1 MQCCALRNA
10 FCETP
15 RFTRM
20 LRMKGALLAAVV
32 AAALPGCKI
41 IKTPT
46 AEEKAAA
53 AAKTA
58 FDPNAKVEAIWQPQV
73 VPYFEKRAGELK
85 DVMQLVS
92 TSPDAAG
99 EKYGNP
105 RKQSSSPWTYAV
117 KITGTIVA
125 ADTASRAATLDVDAN
140 GDGKADAKVQIGPAL
155 RGTALRDTLDFVN
168 FNEFK
173 NQIEWA
179 QFGKAFNEKVNAAF
193 LSAAPRDGLIGKTVS
208 VTGAF
213 PLPRS
218 GELPLVTPSE
228 LKVGS

>member
-1 MQCCALRNA
+1 MS
-10 FCETP
+10 
-15 RFTRM
+15 
-20 LRMKGALLAAVV
+20 RMKGALLAALV

-53 AAKTA
+53 ATKSA

-73 VPYFEKRAGELK
+73 VPYFQKRAGGLK
-85 DVMQLVS
+85 DVAQLAAS
-92 TSPDAAG
+92 SPDQAG

-105 RKQSSSPWTYAV
+105 GKQSSAPWTYAV
-117 KITGTIVA
+117 KFTGKVVA
-125 ADTASRAATLDVDAN
+125 ADTASRAATLDIDAD

-179 QFGKAFNEKVNAAF
+179 QFGKAFNEKVDAAF
-193 LSAAPRDGLIGKTVS
+193 LSAIPRDGLVGKTVT

-213 PLPRS
+213 PLPS
-218 GELPLVTPSE
+218 GGQLPLVTPSE
-228 LKVGS
+228 LTVGG

>member
-1 MQCCALRNA
+1 
-10 FCETP
+10 
-15 RFTRM
+15 M
-20 LRMKGALLAAVV
+20 LRIRGALIAALV

-53 AAKTA
+53 AAKDA
-58 FDPNAKVEAIWQPQV
+58 FDPNAKVEAIWQSQA

-85 DVMQLVS
+85 DVVAAVAAGADQ
-92 TSPDAAG
+92 AG

-105 RKQSSSPWTYAV
+105 KKQASSPWTYAV
-117 KITGTIVA
+117 KFTGKVVA
-125 ADTASRAATLDVDAN
+125 ADTQSRAATLEVDAD

-179 QFGKAFNEKVNAAF
+179 QFGKAFNEKANTAF
-193 LSAAPRDGLIGKTVS
+193 LSAIPRDGITGKTVT
-208 VTGAF
+208 VVGAF
-213 PLPRS
+213 PLPS
-218 GELPLVTPSE
+218 GSDLPLVTPSE
-228 LKVGS
+228 LTVAP

>member
-1 MQCCALRNA
+1 
-10 FCETP
+10 
-15 RFTRM
+15 M

-46 AEEKAAA
+46 AEERAAA

-58 FDPNAKVEAIWQPQV
+58 FDPNAKVEAIWQSEA
-73 VPYFEKRAGELK
+73 VPYFEKRAGDLK
-85 DVMQLVS
+85 DVMQLS
-92 TSPDAAG
+92 ASSPDAAG

-117 KITGTIVA
+117 KITGKVVA
-125 ADTASRAATLDVDAN
+125 ADTASRAATLDVDAD

-179 QFGKAFNEKVNAAF
+179 QFGKAFNEKANAAF
-193 LSAAPRDGLIGKTVS
+193 LSAVPREGLVGKTV
-208 VTGAF
+208 TAIGAF
-213 PLPRS
+213 PLPKS

-228 LKVGS
+228 LKVGP

>member
-1 MQCCALRNA
+1 
-10 FCETP
+10 
-15 RFTRM
+15 M
-20 LRMKGALLAAVV
+20 LRIRGALIAALV

-53 AAKTA
+53 AAKDA
-58 FDPNAKVEAIWQPQV
+58 FDPNAKVEAIWQSQA

-85 DVMQLVS
+85 DVVAAVAAGADQ
-92 TSPDAAG
+92 AG

-105 RKQSSSPWTYAV
+105 KKQASSPWTYAV
-117 KITGTIVA
+117 KFTGKVVA
-125 ADTASRAATLDVDAN
+125 ADTQSRAATLDVDVD

-179 QFGKAFNEKVNAAF
+179 QFGKAFNEKANTAF
-193 LSAAPRDGLIGKTVS
+193 LSAIPRDGITGKTVT
-208 VTGAF
+208 VVGAF
-213 PLPRS
+213 PLPS
-218 GELPLVTPSE
+218 GSDLPLITPSE
-228 LKVGS
+228 LTVAP

>member
-1 MQCCALRNA
+1 
-10 FCETP
+10 
-15 RFTRM
+15 M
-20 LRMKGALLAAVV
+20 LRIRGALIAALV

-58 FDPNAKVEAIWQPQV
+58 FDPNAKVEAIWQSQA
-73 VPYFEKRAGELK
+73 VPYYQKRAGELK
-85 DVMQLVS
+85 DVVAAVAAG
-92 TSPDAAG
+92 PDQAG

-105 RKQSSSPWTYAV
+105 KKQASAPWTYAV
-117 KITGTIVA
+117 KFTGKVVA
-125 ADTASRAATLDVDAN
+125 ADTQSRAATLDVDAD

-179 QFGKAFNEKVNAAF
+179 QFGKAFNEKANTAF
-193 LSAAPRDGLIGKTVS
+193 LSAVPRDGITGKTVT
-208 VTGAF
+208 VVGAF
-213 PLPRS
+213 PLPS
-218 GELPLVTPSE
+218 GSDLPLVTPSE
-228 LKVGS
+228 LTVAP

>member
-1 MQCCALRNA
+1 
-10 FCETP
+10 
-15 RFTRM
+15 M

-58 FDPNAKVEAIWQPQV
+58 FDPNAKVEAIWQPEV

-85 DVMQLVS
+85 DVMQLAAS
-92 TSPDAAG
+92 NPDAAG

-117 KITGTIVA
+117 KITGKVVA
-125 ADTASRAATLDVDAN
+125 ADTASRAATLDVDAD

-155 RGTALRDTLDFVN
+155 RGTALRDTLEFVN

-179 QFGKAFNEKVNAAF
+179 QFGKAFNEKANTAF
-193 LSAAPRDGLIGKTVS
+193 LAAVPRDGLAGKTVT
-208 VTGAF
+208 VIGAF
-213 PLPRS
+213 PLPKS

>member
-1 MQCCALRNA
+1 VYDV
-10 FCETP
+10 EVHG
-15 RFTRM
+15 M

-85 DVMQLVS
+85 EVAQLAAS
-92 TSPDAAG
+92 IPDQAG

-117 KITGTIVA
+117 KFTGKVIA
-125 ADTASRAATLDVDAN
+125 ADTASRASTLDVDTD
-140 GDGKADAKVQIGPAL
+140 GDGKVDARVQIGPAL

-179 QFGKAFNEKVNAAF
+179 QFGKAFNEKANTAF
-193 LSAAPRDGLIGKTVS
+193 LAAVPRDGLVSKTVT
-208 VTGAF
+208 VIGAF
-213 PLPRS
+213 PLPN
-218 GELPLVTPSE
+218 GGQPPLVTPSE
-228 LKVGS
+228 LTVGS

>member
-1 MQCCALRNA
+1 
-10 FCETP
+10 
-15 RFTRM
+15 M
-20 LRMKGALLAAVV
+20 LRIRGALIAALV

-53 AAKTA
+53 AAKDA
-58 FDPNAKVEAIWQPQV
+58 FDPNAKVEAIWQSQA

-85 DVMQLVS
+85 DVVAAVAAGADQ
-92 TSPDAAG
+92 AG

-105 RKQSSSPWTYAV
+105 KKQASSPWTYAV
-117 KITGTIVA
+117 KFTGKVVA
-125 ADTASRAATLDVDAN
+125 ADTQSRAATLDVDAD

-179 QFGKAFNEKVNAAF
+179 QFGKAFNEKANTAF
-193 LSAAPRDGLIGKTVS
+193 LSAIPRDGITGKTVT
-208 VTGAF
+208 VVGAF
-213 PLPRS
+213 PLPS
-218 GELPLVTPSE
+218 GSDLPLVTPSE
-228 LKVGS
+228 LTVAP

>member
-1 MQCCALRNA
+1 
-10 FCETP
+10 
-15 RFTRM
+15 M

-58 FDPNAKVEAIWQPQV
+58 FDPNAKVEAIWQPDV

-85 DVMQLVS
+85 DVMQLVA

-99 EKYGNP
+99 DKYGNP

-117 KITGTIVA
+117 KITGTVVA
-125 ADTASRAATLDVDAN
+125 ADTASRAATLDVDAD

-155 RGTALRDTLDFVN
+155 RGTALRDTLEFVN

-179 QFGKAFNEKVNAAF
+179 QFGKAFNEKANTTV
-193 LSAAPRDGLIGKTVS
+193 LSAVPRDGLVGKTVT
-208 VTGAF
+208 VIGAF
-213 PLPRS
+213 PLPKS

>member
-1 MQCCALRNA
+1 
-10 FCETP
+10 
-15 RFTRM
+15 M
-20 LRMKGALLAAVV
+20 LRVKGALLAAIV

-58 FDPNAKVEAIWQPQV
+58 FDPNAKVEAIWQSEA
-73 VPYFEKRAGELK
+73 VPYFEKRAGDLK
-85 DVMQLVS
+85 DVMQLSVS
-92 TSPDAAG
+92 SPDAAG

-117 KITGTIVA
+117 KITGKVVA
-125 ADTASRAATLDVDAN
+125 ADTASRAATLDVDAD

-155 RGTALRDTLDFVN
+155 RGTALRDTLEFVN

-179 QFGKAFNEKVNAAF
+179 QFGKAFNEKANTAF
-193 LSAAPRDGLIGKTVS
+193 LFAIPREGLVGKTV
-208 VTGAF
+208 TTIGAF
-213 PLPRS
+213 PLPKS
-218 GELPLVTPSE
+218 GELPLITPSE
-228 LKVGS
+228 LKVGP

>member
-1 MQCCALRNA
+1 
-10 FCETP
+10 
-15 RFTRM
+15 M
-20 LRMKGALLAAVV
+20 LRMKGALLAALV

-58 FDPNAKVEAIWQPQV
+58 FDPNARVEAIWQSQV

-85 DVMQLVS
+85 EVLQLATS
-92 TSPDAAG
+92 SPDQAG
-99 EKYGNP
+99 GRYGNP

-117 KITGTIVA
+117 KFTGKVIA
-125 ADTASRAATLDVDAN
+125 ADTASRAATLDVDAD

-179 QFGKAFNEKVNAAF
+179 QFGKAFNEKANTAF
-193 LSAAPRDGLIGKTVS
+193 LSAIPRDGLAGKTVT
-208 VTGAF
+208 VIGAF
-213 PLPRS
+213 PLPNS
-218 GELPLVTPSE
+218 GQLPLVTPCQLTVAS
-228 LKVGS
+228 

>member
-1 MQCCALRNA
+1 
-10 FCETP
+10 
-15 RFTRM
+15 M
-20 LRMKGALLAAVV
+20 LRIRGALIAALV

-58 FDPNAKVEAIWQPQV
+58 FDPNAKVEAIWQSQA
-73 VPYFEKRAGELK
+73 VPYYQKRAGELK
-85 DVMQLVS
+85 DVVAAVAAG
-92 TSPDAAG
+92 PDQAG

-105 RKQSSSPWTYAV
+105 KKQASAPWTYAV
-117 KITGTIVA
+117 KFTGKVVA
-125 ADTASRAATLDVDAN
+125 ADTQSRAATLDVDAD

-179 QFGKAFNEKVNAAF
+179 QFGKAFNEKANAAF
-193 LSAAPRDGLIGKTVS
+193 LSAIPRDGITGKTVT
-208 VTGAF
+208 VVGAF
-213 PLPRS
+213 PLPS
-218 GELPLVTPSE
+218 GSDLPLVTPSE
-228 LKVGS
+228 LTVAP

>member
-1 MQCCALRNA
+1 
-10 FCETP
+10 
-15 RFTRM
+15 M
-20 LRMKGALLAAVV
+20 LRVKGALLAAVV

-46 AEEKAAA
+46 AEQKAAA

-58 FDPNAKVEAIWQPQV
+58 FDPNAKVEAIWQSEA
-73 VPYFEKRAGELK
+73 VPYFEKRAGDLK
-85 DVMQLVS
+85 DVMQLS
-92 TSPDAAG
+92 ASSPDAAG

-117 KITGTIVA
+117 KITGKVIAV
-125 ADTASRAATLDVDAN
+125 DTASRAATLDVDAD

-155 RGTALRDTLDFVN
+155 RGTALRDTLEFVN

-179 QFGKAFNEKVNAAF
+179 QFGKAFNEKANTTF
-193 LSAAPRDGLIGKTVS
+193 LSAIPREDLAGKTV
-208 VTGAF
+208 TAIGAF
-213 PLPRS
+213 PLPKS

-228 LKVGS
+228 LKVGP